1 MKARGGDDDLDKPCT
16 KCKNKTNTQ
25 TINSKQQEGCDL
37 SEFSKLKHS
46 ILKIIIFID
55 SIGTKQLK
63 CSPVSDF
70 KD

>member
-1 MKARGGDDDLDKPCT
+1 MMTLTNHVLNAKT
-16 KCKNKTNTQ
+16 KQTHKQ

-46 ILKIIIFID
+46 ILKTIIFID